1 MAFTK
6 TARLAVFLERLLRLP
21 AASSFDE
28 ARRQLADTLNNVE
41 DEMSGMPS
49 NPDAWINDG
58 RMYPPQ
64 DDNARR
70 VPGHPGL
77 TRFRSR
83 DHNTFIGA
91 NGAIRIEDISSGT
104 VILDKAGQ
112 DDAKVNLSA
121 GGAS

>member
-1 MAFTK
+1 
-6 TARLAVFLERLLRLP
+6 
-21 AASSFDE
+21 
-28 ARRQLADTLNNVE
+28 
-41 DEMSGMPS
+41 
-49 NPDAWINDG
+49 
-58 RMYPPQ
+58 MYPPQ
-64 DDNARR
+64 DDNART

-83 DHNTFIGA
+83 DHNTFIGN